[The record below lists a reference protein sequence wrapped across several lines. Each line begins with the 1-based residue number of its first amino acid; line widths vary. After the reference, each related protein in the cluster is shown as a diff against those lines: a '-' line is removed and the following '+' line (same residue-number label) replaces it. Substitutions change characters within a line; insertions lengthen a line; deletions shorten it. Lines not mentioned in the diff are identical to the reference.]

1 MTRTNELAK
10 KWSHLSPA
18 KQELLEKRLRGKR
31 PTENLAERRNG
42 EQIPLSFM
50 QQRLWFLNQLEP
62 DNTIYNVPAAVR
74 LQGNLN
80 VEALERTLSEII
92 RRHQSLRTTF
102 TDVNGSPVQVI
113 KPAEPVKLLH
123 SDLTGWPRAERETRA
138 RELAKAE
145 ALRPFDLSHGP
156 LLRVTLIHLDQ
167 DEYVALLNM
176 HHIVSDGVSMSLLV
190 QEIMS
195 IYQAFRL
202 DQPSPLP
209 ELPTQYADFAVWQS
223 ARLQGDVLE
232 RELNFWRNELGGEL
246 PRLNLRTNQ
255 PRTVTPT
262 HKGGSAPLK
271 LSPELTEA
279 LRSLCRREG
288 VTMFMALLAAYISL
302 LHCFSRQSDIIV
314 GSPISQRKRARFED
328 LIGCFIDTLVLR
340 TNLEGDPGFLA
351 LLARVKETALNA
363 YNHSDVPFDKIVE
376 EVQPRGSRGQT
387 PIFQV
392 WMNLEKSSAVELQ
405 LPELTL
411 STFPLEKQWSKFDL
425 ALLVQDRSEI
435 IDCVFEYDTDLFD
448 IKTISRYASAFETIV
463 STVVAEPE
471 TKLSG
476 LNEMLAEQDRQAR
489 LIEEREYQDSIKRKL
504 SGVRRRAV

>member
-1 MTRTNELAK
+1 MNRTNELAK

-18 KQELLEKRLRGKR
+18 KQELLAKRLRGER
-31 PTENLAERRNG
+31 FTEKVVGRRNG
-42 EQIPLSFM
+42 EQIPLSFT

-62 DNTIYNVPAAVR
+62 DNAIYNVPAAVR

-92 RRHQSLRTTF
+92 RRHESLRTTF
-102 TDVNGSPVQVI
+102 TDVNGFPVQVI

-123 SDLTGWPRAERETRA
+123 SDLTCWPTAEREARA

-145 ALRPFDLSHGP
+145 ARRPFDLSQGP
-156 LLRVTLIHLDQ
+156 LLRVTLMRLDH
-167 DEYVALLNM
+167 DEFVALLNM

-195 IYQAFRL
+195 IYQAFRVG
-202 DQPSPLP
+202 QPSPLP
-209 ELPTQYADFAVWQS
+209 ELPAQYADFAVWQS
-223 ARLQGDVLE
+223 ARLQGEVLE
-232 RELNFWRNELGGEL
+232 KELNFWRRELGGEL
-246 PRLNLRTNQ
+246 PRLNLRTDQ
-255 PRTVTPT
+255 PRTIKQS
-262 HKGGSAPLK
+262 HKGGSVPLK
-271 LSPELTEA
+271 LSPELTED
-279 LRSLCRREG
+279 LRSFCRREG
-288 VTMFMALLAAYISL
+288 VTMFMTLLAAYKVL
-302 LHCFSRQSDIIV
+302 LHCFSGQKDIIV
-314 GSPISQRKRARFED
+314 GSAISQRKRARFED

-340 TNLEGDPGFLA
+340 TSLEGDPGFLA

-363 YNHSDVPFDKIVE
+363 YNHSDVPFDKLVE
-376 EVQPRGSRGQT
+376 ELQPHGSRGQT

-392 WMNLEKSSAVELQ
+392 WMNLEKSSAVELR

-425 ALLVQDRSEI
+425 AFLIQERLET
-435 IDCVFEYDTDLFD
+435 IDCVFEYDADLFE
-448 IKTISRYASAFETIV
+448 IKTISRYAGAFETIV
-463 STVVAEPE
+463 STVVVEPE
-471 TKLSG
+471 TKLSD
-476 LNEMLAEQDRQAR
+476 LHEKLAEQDREAR